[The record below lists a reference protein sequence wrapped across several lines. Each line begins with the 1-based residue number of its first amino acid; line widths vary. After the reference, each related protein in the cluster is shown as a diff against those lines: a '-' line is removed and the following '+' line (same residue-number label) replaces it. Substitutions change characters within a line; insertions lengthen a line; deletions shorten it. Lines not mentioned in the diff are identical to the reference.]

1 MTGLFFA
8 AQTAVTSAAFA
19 YIVYMYMFSR
29 HNTGRHIILDHA
41 MMPAFIGSLGYT
53 VMLLSETADA
63 ALVSYAFSI
72 TGGAFSLYLIYC
84 FVKQNCGLTVPRYV
98 SIALL
103 IMDIF
108 GCMTALTDG
117 RFHLFFSCFGIG
129 SDGFWFIP
137 EIEAGPGF
145 VIMIASMLI
154 QSALIIVFTVY
165 SFGSYKH
172 SIIVCI
178 SAVMPVAARIL
189 FVTDVTGGYD
199 LSPMFA
205 AAGCIAVSFSVR
217 SGGVSDMVS
226 SARNSVIETMDD
238 ALLVTDTRMN
248 IVDANPAAKRIFPEA
263 FEANANKR
271 TRTLLVRNL
280 IGDGEQAEIEING
293 KYYEKHISQLFNNDG
308 SAKGYALLILDI
320 TDTKRYV
327 DELIDMRQ
335 KADMANSAKS
345 DFLANMSHEIRT
357 PMNAITGFAEL
368 CLREQDYRYAS
379 DIKAAAKNLISI
391 INDILDISK
400 IEAGKLELVSSVYD
414 TEDMLGDVISII
426 YMQLDEKE
434 GVAFK
439 TDIDKRLPKRM
450 YGDEVRIKQILINLL
465 NNAVK
470 FTKAGTISFTV
481 RELSRSGDKISLMF
495 KVADTGIG
503 IKKEDMSKLFT
514 NFQQVDTKKNRE
526 IEGTGLGLSI
536 SKNLIS
542 MMDGSITVESEYGKG
557 STFTAVIWQK
567 VSDFTAITGTAA
579 AAAAPQSDDG
589 EKTLTV
595 SAPNAKVLIVDDN
608 KVNLNVTSHILSMYG
623 INAAAADSG
632 REAIAKINSEYYDL
646 VFMDHMMPELDGV
659 DTTKI
664 IRSQGD
670 AYSKELP
677 IVALTANA
685 VSGAKEMFLES
696 GFNDFISKP
705 IQLPQLEK
713 ILVEWLPKQ
722 MVTYVDSSNNAGGN
736 SMSLM
741 DIISEGDENDG
752 EREEEFIIPDIDVEA
767 GLALCG
773 NSTDAYLAV
782 LKTFMETAEESIER
796 IERFSRERNYKDY
809 VTEVHGLKSSAL
821 AIGAKGLSEMAR
833 QLEMAGREENYKQI
847 SYETPTLIAKYTE
860 IAENIKPF
868 TEGEPSEAEND
879 SDKPPIER
887 SFMKSSLEA
896 ALEAIDDL
904 DSPEVIRILDSIL
917 EYRLPRNDIREEVE
931 NCRRYTDNFAY
942 EKAEAGIRH
951 ILENI

>member
-1 MTGLFFA
+1 
-8 AQTAVTSAAFA
+8 
-19 YIVYMYMFSR
+19 
-29 HNTGRHIILDHA
+29 
-41 MMPAFIGSLGYT
+41 
-53 VMLLSETADA
+53 
-63 ALVSYAFSI
+63 
-72 TGGAFSLYLIYC
+72 
-84 FVKQNCGLTVPRYV
+84 
-98 SIALL
+98 
-103 IMDIF
+103 
-108 GCMTALTDG
+108 
-117 RFHLFFSCFGIG
+117 
-129 SDGFWFIP
+129 
-137 EIEAGPGF
+137 
-145 VIMIASMLI
+145 
-154 QSALIIVFTVY
+154 
-165 SFGSYKH
+165 
-172 SIIVCI
+172 
-178 SAVMPVAARIL
+178 
-189 FVTDVTGGYD
+189 
-199 LSPMFA
+199 
-205 AAGCIAVSFSVR
+205 
-217 SGGVSDMVS
+217 
-226 SARNSVIETMDD
+226 
-238 ALLVTDTRMN
+238 
-248 IVDANPAAKRIFPEA
+248 
-263 FEANANKR
+263 
-271 TRTLLVRNL
+271 
-280 IGDGEQAEIEING
+280 
-293 KYYEKHISQLFNNDG
+293 
-308 SAKGYALLILDI
+308 
-320 TDTKRYV
+320 
-327 DELIDMRQ
+327 
-335 KADMANSAKS
+335 
-345 DFLANMSHEIRT
+345 
-357 PMNAITGFAEL
+357 
-368 CLREQDYRYAS
+368 
-379 DIKAAAKNLISI
+379 
-391 INDILDISK
+391 
-400 IEAGKLELVSSVYD
+400 
-414 TEDMLGDVISII
+414 
-426 YMQLDEKE
+426 
-434 GVAFK
+434 
-439 TDIDKRLPKRM
+439 
-450 YGDEVRIKQILINLL
+450 
-465 NNAVK
+465 
-470 FTKAGTISFTV
+470 
-481 RELSRSGDKISLMF
+481 MF

-879 SDKPPIER
+879 GDKQPIER

>member
-8 AQTAVTSAAFA
+8 VQTAVTAAAFA
-19 YIVYMYMFSR
+19 YIVYMYMFSK
-29 HNTGRHIILDHA
+29 HNTGRHIILESA

-53 VMLLSETADA
+53 VMLLSVTADA
-63 ALVSYAFSI
+63 ALISYAFSI

-98 SIALL
+98 SMILL
-103 IMDIF
+103 AMDIF
-108 GCMTALTDG
+108 GCAAALTDG
-117 RFHLFFSCFGIG
+117 KFHMFFSGFGIG
-129 SDGFWFIP
+129 ADGVWFIP
-137 EIEAGPGF
+137 EIEAGAGF
-145 VIMIASMLI
+145 FILIASMLI

-165 SFGSYKH
+165 SFGSFSH
-172 SIIVCI
+172 SVIVCI

-189 FVTDVTGGYD
+189 FITDVTGGYD

-205 AAGCIAVSFSVR
+205 AAGCIAVSFSVK

-327 DELIDMRQ
+327 DELIEMRQ

-368 CLREQDYRYAS
+368 CMREQDYRYAS

-434 GVAFK
+434 GVDFK
-439 TDIDKRLPKRM
+439 VDIDKRLPKRM

-470 FTKAGTISFTV
+470 FTKTGTISFTV

-503 IKKEDMSKLFT
+503 IKKEDISKLFT

-557 STFTAVIWQK
+557 STFTTVIWQK

-579 AAAAPQSDDG
+579 VAAAPQSDDG
-589 EKTLTV
+589 EKALTI

-623 INAAAADSG
+623 INAAAAESG
-632 REAIAKINSEYYDL
+632 KEAIAKINSEYYDL

-713 ILVEWLPKQ
+713 ILAEWLPKQ
-722 MVTYVDSSNNAGGN
+722 MVTYVDAKKNAGGN
-736 SMSLM
+736 SMSLL
-741 DIISEGDENDG
+741 DIISVGDEADG

-782 LKTFMETAEESIER
+782 LKTFMETAPESIER
-796 IERFSRERNYKDY
+796 IERFSRDRNYKDY

-833 QLEMAGREENYKQI
+833 QLEMAGRGEDYKQI

-868 TEGEPSEAEND
+868 TEGEPSEADND
-879 SDKPPIER
+879 SDKPLIER

-904 DSPEVIRILDSIL
+904 DSPEVIKILDSIL
-917 EYRLPRNDIREEVE
+917 EYRLPRDDIREEVE

-951 ILENI
+951 ILENA

>member
-1 MTGLFFA
+1 MTGVFFA
-8 AQTAVTSAAFA
+8 LQAVVTAAAFA
-19 YIVYMYMFSR
+19 YIVHMFSK
-29 HNTGRHIILDHA
+29 HNTGRHIILDSS
-41 MMPAFIGSLGYT
+41 MLPAFIGSLGYT
-53 VMLLSETADA
+53 LMLLSETADA
-63 ALVSYAFSI
+63 ALVSYALSI

-84 FVKQNCGLTVPRYV
+84 FVKQNCGLDIPQYV
-98 SIALL
+98 SIVLFA
-103 IMDIF
+103 MDIF
-108 GCMTALTDG
+108 GCTAALTDG
-117 RFHLFFSCFGIG
+117 RFHLFFSGFGIG
-129 SDGFWFIP
+129 SDGIWFIP
-137 EIEAGPGF
+137 EIEAGVGF
-145 VIMIASMLI
+145 LILMASMII

-165 SFGSYKH
+165 SFGSYRH

-189 FVTDVTGGYD
+189 FVTDVTGGFD
-199 LSPMFA
+199 LSPMFT
-205 AAGCIAVSFSVR
+205 AAGCIAVSFSVK

-248 IVDANPAAKRIFPEA
+248 IVDANSAAKRIFPAA
-263 FEANANKR
+263 FDVNANKK
-271 TRTLLVRNL
+271 TRTSLVRNL
-280 IGDGEQAEIEING
+280 IGDGEQAEIEIDG

-308 SAKGYALLILDI
+308 SANGYALLILDI

-327 DELIDMRQ
+327 DELIKMRQ

-368 CLREQDYRYAS
+368 CLRERDYKYAS

-400 IEAGKLELVSSVYD
+400 IESGKLELVPSVYD

-426 YMQLDEKE
+426 YMQLDNKD
-434 GVAFK
+434 GVDFK
-439 TDIDKRLPKRM
+439 VDIDKRLPKRM

-470 FTKAGTISFTV
+470 FTKSGMISFSV
-481 RELSRSGDKISLMF
+481 KELSRSGEKISLMF

-503 IKKEDMSKLFT
+503 VKKEDIPKLFT

-526 IEGTGLGLSI
+526 IEGTGLGLPI

-557 STFTAVIWQK
+557 SVFTAVIWQK
-567 VSDFTAITGTAA
+567 VSDFTAITGNAA
-579 AAAAPQSDDG
+579 VSAAQPSGDD
-589 EKTLTV
+589 EKTIAI
-595 SAPNAKVLIVDDN
+595 SAPDARVLIVDDN
-608 KVNLNVTSHILSMYG
+608 KVNLKVTSHILSMYG
-623 INAAAADSG
+623 INAAVADSG
-632 REAIAKINSEYYDL
+632 RAAVEKINSEYYDL

-713 ILVEWLPKQ
+713 ILIEWLPKQ
-722 MVTYVDSSNNAGGN
+722 MVTYVDSNKTAGGN

-741 DIISEGDENDG
+741 EIISVSGENDDG
-752 EREEEFIIPDIDVEA
+752 GHEEDIIIPDIDVEA
-767 GLALCG
+767 GLELCG

-821 AIGAKGLSEMAR
+821 AIGATGLSEMAR
-833 QLEMAGREENYKQI
+833 QLEMAGREEDYKQI

-868 TEGEPSEAEND
+868 VEGEPSEHENE
-879 SDKPPIER
+879 SDKPLIER
-887 SFMKSSLEA
+887 SFMKSGLEE

-917 EYRLPRNDIREEVE
+917 EYRLPRNDIREEIE

-951 ILENI
+951 ILENV